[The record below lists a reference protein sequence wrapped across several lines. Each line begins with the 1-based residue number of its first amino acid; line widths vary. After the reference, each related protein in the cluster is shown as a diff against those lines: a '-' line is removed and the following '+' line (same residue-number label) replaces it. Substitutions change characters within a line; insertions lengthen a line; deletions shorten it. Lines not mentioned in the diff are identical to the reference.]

1 MPAAAPS
8 VEGARTVLFLARLVR
23 QKGVEELI
31 EAWSRAADAA
41 SSGGWRLRIVG
52 WGEASFVDRLR
63 TMAACADRRAPVD
76 IEGPAFGK
84 DKDRLWRD
92 AAALVLPSRAEGLP
106 MSVLEA
112 WARGRA
118 VLMSEACNLPD
129 GFAEGAALPLSAEIA
144 SIEAALR
151 AFFALTDSDRAAMGR
166 AGRRL
171 VERRY
176 TWDRVGQQMVAV
188 YAWLLGGG
196 SPPSCV
202 MTD

>member
-1 MPAAAPS
+1 
-8 VEGARTVLFLARLVR
+8 
-23 QKGVEELI
+23 
-31 EAWSRAADAA
+31 
-41 SSGGWRLRIVG
+41 
-52 WGEASFVDRLR
+52 
-63 TMAACADRRAPVD
+63 
-76 IEGPAFGK
+76 
-84 DKDRLWRD
+84 
-92 AAALVLPSRAEGLP
+92 